1 MKTIE
6 KSAVTSIS
14 DDLLGYCWCQASN
27 LNKSELQGYE
37 STALA
42 VGSEDTAD
50 IEAGHESLWIYDLR
64 FSLAGHGRL
73 ISFFRH
79 IGEPA
84 RISLLATLLVAIAVL
99 LCWQSSSSILP
110 PIFRFSHALA
120 LIVSFWGPDFVWAI
134 VLYCGYKLKKILN
147 SLNSL

>member
-1 MKTIE
+1 M
-6 KSAVTSIS
+6 
-14 DDLLGYCWCQASN
+14 
-27 LNKSELQGYE
+27 QGYE

-50 IEAGHESLWIYDLR
+50 IEANHESLWIYDLR
-64 FSLAGHGRL
+64 FSLDSRGRL

-79 IGEPA
+79 IGEPT
-84 RISLLATLLVAIAVL
+84 RISLLATLVAIAVL
-99 LCWQSSSSILP
+99 LCWQSSTSILP

-120 LIVSFWGPDFVWAI
+120 LIVSFWGADFVWAI
-134 VLYCGYKLKKILN
+134 VLYCGYNLRKLLN

>member
-1 MKTIE
+1 M
-6 KSAVTSIS
+6 
-14 DDLLGYCWCQASN
+14 
-27 LNKSELQGYE
+27 QGYE

-50 IEAGHESLWIYDLR
+50 IEASHESLWIYDLR
-64 FSLAGHGRL
+64 FSLAGRGRL

-134 VLYCGYKLKKILN
+134 VLY
-147 SLNSL
+147 

>member
-1 MKTIE
+1 MIF
-6 KSAVTSIS
+6 
-14 DDLLGYCWCQASN
+14 
-27 LNKSELQGYE
+27 GYE

-64 FSLAGHGRL
+64 FSLAGRGRL

-79 IGEPA
+79 IGEPT
-84 RISLLATLLVAIAVL
+84 RISLLATLLVAIAAL

-134 VLYCGYKLKKILN
+134 VLYCGYKLRKLLN
-147 SLNSL
+147 SLHSL